1 MVKVIKKT
9 KDTQHEIE
17 NVLEEM
23 FQASNLILY
32 KMIET
37 KEFVIL
43 YLKEDQ

>member
-1 MVKVIKKT
+1 MVKVIKRT

-17 NVLEEM
+17 SVLDET